1 MANEI
6 SAWVTKKIGPPAISL
21 AKAEDVADFIEN
33 NEVAVVGFF
42 KDLESKQAK
51 DYLKA
56 VKDYE
61 EYPCGVTSSEDAMKA
76 HDVSCKNNFLENSYL
91 F

>member
-6 SAWVTKKIGPPAISL
+6 AAWVNKKIGPAATPL
-21 AKAEDVADFIEN
+21 AKAEEVAEFIEN

-51 DYLKA
+51 DYLAA

-61 EYPCGVTSSEDAMKA
+61 EYPCGITSNEDAMKA
-76 HDVSCKNNFLENSYL
+76 HDVSNAR
-91 F
+91 

>member
-1 MANEI
+1 MAKEI
-6 SAWVTKKIGPPAISL
+6 AAWVNKKIGPAAVAL
-21 AKAEDVADFIEN
+21 EKTEEVADFIDN
-33 NEVAVVGFF
+33 NDVAVIGFF

-61 EYPCGVTSSEDAMKA
+61 EYPCGVSSNEEAMKA
-76 HDVSCKNNFLENSYL
+76 HDVRLKRY
-91 F
+91 